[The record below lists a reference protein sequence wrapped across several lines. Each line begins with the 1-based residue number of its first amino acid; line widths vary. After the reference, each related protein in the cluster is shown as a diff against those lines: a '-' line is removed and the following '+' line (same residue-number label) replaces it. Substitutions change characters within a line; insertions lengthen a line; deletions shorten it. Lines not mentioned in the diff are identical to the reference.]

1 MVVPGAS
8 GHSQY
13 ADALRAHGMIA
24 WKCLHLYLA
33 AVFYH
38 TDAAGRKSIGSVRYQ
53 LADVIGRVAVRC
65 DVAVDVLV
73 WAALTFPC
81 NIEIV

>member
-1 MVVPGAS
+1 MVPKAS
-8 GHSQY
+8 GHSQL

-24 WKCLHLYLA
+24 WKCFHLYLA

-38 TDAAGRKSIGSVRYQ
+38 TDAAGRKSIGSIRYE

-65 DVAVDVLV
+65 DVAVDVL
-73 WAALTFPC
+73 ARATLTFPC
-81 NIEIV
+81 KIM